1 LRHRIKQTPFKAV
14 EKTVEDK
21 ALERGSRMFKVS
33 SHRNSKVCAEHFM
46 MMRKA
51 DDWHILQCPL
61 GHLVHRDYASV
72 MNMMWKATLERWVK
86 GV

>member
-33 SHRNSKVCAEHFM
+33 SHRNSKVCPEHFM
-46 MMRKA
+46 MMRKT